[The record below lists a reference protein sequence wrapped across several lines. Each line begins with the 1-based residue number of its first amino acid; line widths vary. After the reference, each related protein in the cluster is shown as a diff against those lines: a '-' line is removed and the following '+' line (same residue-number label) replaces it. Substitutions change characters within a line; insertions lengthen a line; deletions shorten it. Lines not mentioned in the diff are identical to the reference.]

1 MASVAGETTGR
12 IFVRRLPRLQKS
24 TSKRVMSVVPPVL
37 LQTIRD
43 GVSGREGSRGMGQVG
58 PVEEVEGRVF
68 GEEGSGHREEAVQRP
83 RAGSHLAAS
92 RTARRPRGWAWCP
105 KEEGLSNIGPGGQ
118 GGVELLWRGEDH
130 GLPLSH

>member
-1 MASVAGETTGR
+1 MASAVGETTGR

-37 LQTIRD
+37 QTIRD
-43 GVSGREGSRGMGQVG
+43 GVLGRERSRGVGQVG

-92 RTARRPRGWAWCP
+92 RTARRPRGWAGCL

-130 GLPLSH
+130 GLPVSH